1 MGKKTTKNIRKTE
14 LRIIFFIILV
24 AAAMFII
31 STYAWFSTQRNVSI
45 TNLNGTVE
53 VAEGLEISLNAKE
66 WFNEIVLN
74 DEVTI
79 LKSAY
84 EGHRNIS
91 PVEMLP
97 VSTLGLVKTTTMTD
111 LEMIRGKV
119 TNSIVL
125 SDIVA
130 MNEELALDA
139 DQTKHNS
146 EHKQYP
152 GYFAFDIFLKNSS
165 KQEINDDILQL
176 NYDSSVQIIGTKDAE
191 GNAVGDAS
199 VGLQNTV
206 RVGFAKYG
214 GNVGNDGKRVG
225 IADVNAD
232 QTTILKATGANVAG
246 ADTVYITD
254 VAIWEPNANDHVQYI
269 VDNNNK
275 VALSS
280 KDKLTNYTV
289 TKLENGNIAYGTT
302 SQMPTYGLKTE
313 VVAAAASDK
322 ELKIANL
329 YNWDKEDTKT
339 GENDT
344 TPDNGNISTYVQE
357 QITLQTTKRSDSDY
371 RSTEGV
377 QNLISTNNAMSS
389 AKFLTEDEKEALT
402 PFSIAPNCVIRLRVY
417 VWLEGQDVDCINYA
431 SHGGGVTVNIGLVK
445 GSGIGTNET
454 DVEDE

>member
-1 MGKKTTKNIRKTE
+1 MGKKSTKNKRKSE

-24 AAAMFII
+24 AAVMFII

-45 TNLNGTVE
+45 TNLSGTVE

-84 EGHRNIS
+84 EGHKNIS

-97 VSTLGLVKTTTMTD
+97 VSTLGLVKSNTMTD
-111 LEMIRGKV
+111 LQMIRGKV
-119 TNSIVL
+119 TNSIIL
-125 SDIVA
+125 SDIVP
-130 MNEELALDA
+130 MNESLALDP
-139 DQTKHNS
+139 DTTKHNS

-152 GYFAFDIFLKNSS
+152 GFFAFDIFLKNSS

-176 NYDSSVQIIGTKDAE
+176 NYDSSVQIIGTTDAE
-191 GNAVGDAS
+191 GEPVGDAS

-214 GNVGNDGKRVG
+214 GNVGLDGKRAGV
-225 IADVNAD
+225 ADVNAD
-232 QTTILKATGANVAG
+232 QTTILKATGANVSG
-246 ADTVYITD
+246 ADDVYITD
-254 VAIWEPNANDHVQYI
+254 IAIWEPNSNDHVQYI

-275 VALSS
+275 IAFSTADATKYS
-280 KDKLTNYTV
+280 V
-289 TKLENGNIAYGTT
+289 TKLENGNIKFGTT
-302 SQMPTYGLKTE
+302 SKMPTYGLKSE
-313 VVAAAASDK
+313 VIAAAETDDDLVI
-322 ELKIANL
+322 ENL
-329 YNWDKEDTKT
+329 YNWDKT
-339 GENDT
+339 DT
-344 TPDNGNISTYVQE
+344 TAGEGDETPENKTISTYVQE
-357 QITLQTTKRSDSDY
+357 QVTLQTTKRSESDY
-371 RSTEGV
+371 RTNEGV
-377 QNLISTNNAMSS
+377 QNLISTSNATANVDDPS
-389 AKFLTEDEKEALT
+389 TLT

-445 GSGIGTNET
+445 GSDIGTNET
-454 DVEDE
+454 DIEE